1 MTPEASPSPDDASG
15 LPAGASPSQPR
26 PRFASAL
33 STSPET
39 AAAIDEVCTRAKE
52 DLATPPDLAVV
63 FFSSHHSS
71 QAETICGEI
80 MGRLS
85 PGCLLGCSGEPIV
98 GNDREIEGDAGLAL
112 WLAALPGV
120 SLHPLELEFANTP
133 DGGTLL
139 GWPEDLSGAW
149 PAGSTL
155 ILLADPFS
163 FPADW
168 LLERFNED
176 QPGVPVLGGMASGA
190 ASPGRN
196 RLIMGHKVV
205 SSGAVGALIHG
216 AIHIRAVV
224 SQGCRPI
231 GRPYVVTKAEQNVIA
246 ELSGKPP
253 LLQLQEL
260 FDELTP
266 YDQQLVQKGLHLG
279 LVINEYQDRFDRGD
293 FLVRNCVGA
302 DRETGALAIGDYLR
316 TGQTVQ
322 FHVRDAVTADE
333 DLRELLRQA
342 GGGAAALL
350 FTCNGRGTRLFDV
363 PNHDAGLVREALGK
377 IPVAGFFAQGEMG
390 PIGGKNFLHGFTAS
404 AAVFQPVART
414 SP

>member
-1 MTPEASPSPDDASG
+1 MNAADN
-15 LPAGASPSQPR
+15 LP

-33 STSPET
+33 STSPKT
-39 AAAIDEVCTRAKE
+39 AGAIDEVCTRAGE
-52 DLATPPDLAVV
+52 DLGARPDLAVV
-63 FFSSHHSS
+63 FFSAHHAP
-71 QAETICGEI
+71 QAEAICSEI
-80 MGRLS
+80 TRRLS
-85 PGCLLGCSGEPIV
+85 PGCLLGCSGESIV
-98 GNDREIEGDAGLAL
+98 GDDREVEGDPALAL
-112 WLAALPGV
+112 WLASLPGA
-120 SLHPLELEFANTP
+120 SLHPLELEFANTA

-149 PAGSTL
+149 PDGSAL

-176 QPGVPVLGGMASGA
+176 HPGVPILGGMASGA

-196 RLIMGHKVV
+196 RLIMGDRVV
-205 SSGAVGALIHG
+205 NSGAVGALIHG
-216 AIHIRAVV
+216 GVRICPVV

-253 LLQLQEL
+253 LVQLQEL

-279 LVINEYQDRFDRGD
+279 LVINEYQEHFDRGD
-293 FLVRNCVGA
+293 FLIRNCIGA
-302 DRETGALAIGDYLR
+302 DRETGSLAIGDYLR
-316 TGQTVQ
+316 RGQTVQ
-322 FHVRDAVTADE
+322 FHVRDAQTAGE
-333 DLRELLRQA
+333 DLRELLGQA

-363 PNHDAGLVREALGK
+363 PDHDAGVVREVLGK
-377 IPVAGFFAQGEMG
+377 IPLAGFFAQGEMG

-404 AAVFQPVART
+404 AAVFQPVPRI
-414 SP
+414 SS